1 MNPLDILLLGLLLCA
16 LLCLWRVVAG
26 PTAAD
31 RAVAVD
37 ILGILMVGFCAV
49 LTVSTGK
56 DFYMIVGLSWS
67 LLAFV
72 GALALAKHL
81 EGRRYHD

>member
-1 MNPLDILLLGLLLCA
+1 MSPLELLMLGLLLCG
-16 LLCLWRVVAG
+16 LLCLLRVVLG
-26 PTAAD
+26 PTPAD
-31 RAVAVD
+31 RTVGVD

-49 LTVSTGK
+49 LTVMTGK
-56 DFYMIVGLSWS
+56 DLYMIVGLSWS

-81 EGRRYHD
+81 EGKRYHD

>member
-1 MNPLDILLLGLLLCA
+1 MSPLDLLLLGLLVCG
-16 LLCLWRVVAG
+16 LLCLLRVVLG
-26 PTAAD
+26 PTPAD
-31 RAVAVD
+31 RTVGVD

-49 LTVSTGK
+49 LTVMTGK
-56 DFYMIVGLSWS
+56 DLYMIVGLSWS

-81 EGRRYHD
+81 EGKRYHD